1 MRFVTRGGGN
11 PALVFWI
18 DAFKIMT
25 RRHDNI
31 NNLNS
36 VNSLIIKN
44 LTKDFGSKQVLVD
57 INLEVKKGESL
68 VILGGSGSGKSVLI
82 KTIAS
87 LIFPTSGSIKIDD
100 QEITNLD
107 AKSRDKLMEKFGFLF
122 QGGALFDSLPVW
134 QNVAF
139 RLLHQKKLPKKEAK
153 AIAIE
158 KLNAVGL
165 GEKTANLYPSELS
178 GGMQK
183 RASLARAIAANP
195 EIIFFDEPTTGLDPI
210 MADVINDLIVKN
222 SKELGAT
229 TITITHDMA
238 SARKIADKVA
248 MLYEGKIIWFGSVKD
263 MDSSN
268 NPYLDQFIHGKAEG
282 PINFLKN

>member
-1 MRFVTRGGGN
+1 MRFVTRGGVN
-11 PALVFWI
+11 SALVFWI
-18 DAFKIMT
+18 AAFKIMT
-25 RRHDNI
+25 RRHYNI

-263 MDSSN
+263 MDSSG